1 MARYGW
7 RRALV
12 NVGATRLRDLATV
25 PRSGADAAGDGARD
39 RLAAESDR
47 VGLPRL
53 VRSKLTMK
61 QLIRM
66 SPCELEQL
74 YAQGIMAP
82 IPAGKIRGQA
92 LLNPGTKLAVPTS
105 RGSRLVWQGK
115 IFNAD
120 GQTAVNRFFGVRM
133 IKANVY
139 NAESWR
145 DGRPALILDYSQTS
159 LLYAPYRDEI
169 RQIAAGPL
177 PRSDV
182 RPQHLPREAQDVLR
196 TRVRSRRVERH
207 GLELFAPIYF
217 AASRGAIVAA
227 IWASLPTAP
236 RPPKSSQRSVC
247 STDWPGIERDHRA
260 EGLDLE
266 HVLVGEGLEIDAVVG
281 VELTFAIL
289 EPFDEERS
297 AVEIAHTPQ
306 LMRQPEL
313 GRTARRDLAAG

>member
-7 RRALV
+7 RKALV
-12 NVGATRLRDLATV
+12 SVAAIAWVIVTPVSAPAQTAQATGQGIASPQSPTAGGSSAACGA
-25 PRSGADAAGDGARD
+25 S
-39 RLAAESDR
+39 
-47 VGLPRL
+47 
-53 VRSKLTMK
+53 LTMK

-120 GQTAVNRFFGVRM
+120 GQTAVNRFFGVRL

-139 NAESWR
+139 QAESWR

-169 RQIAAGPL
+169 RQIAPGL
-177 PRSDV
+177 FLGLMFDRSTC
-182 RPQHLPREAQDVLR
+182 PAKLKM
-196 TRVRSRRVERH
+196 
-207 GLELFAPIYF
+207 YF
-217 AASRGAIVAA
+217 A
-227 IWASLPTAP
+227 
-236 RPPKSSQRSVC
+236 
-247 STDWPGIERDHRA
+247 
-260 EGLDLE
+260 LE
-266 HVLVGEGLEIDAVVG
+266 C
-281 VELTFAIL
+281 
-289 EPFDEERS
+289 
-297 AVEIAHTPQ
+297 TPQ
-306 LMRQPEL
+306 CQ
-313 GRTARRDLAAG
+313 